1 MIRNIQ
7 DLTFIQHKLEW
18 KTLRFTRVVDKDF
31 NCGTWLKQIL
41 EQIRFNDLMM
51 IHVGFSFIAE
61 NNLERIY
68 LFCPK
73 ALASYHIKCLNKEDA
88 ELFAT
93 DLEKK
98 TLADHLANTFVTTS
112 ETGNPFQQS
121 GYNPAN
127 LVCNYIWITK

>member
-1 MIRNIQ
+1 M
-7 DLTFIQHKLEW
+7 L
-18 KTLRFTRVVDKDF
+18 
-31 NCGTWLKQIL
+31 
-41 EQIRFNDLMM
+41 

-73 ALASYHIKCLNKEDA
+73 ALASYHAKCLNKEDA
-88 ELFAT
+88 ESFAD

-98 TLADHLANTFVTTS
+98 TLAEHLANTFVTTT
-112 ETGNPFQQS
+112 ETGNPFHQS